1 MRRRRCSCR
10 CLTSRCHSPN
20 ASRRTDVA
28 VVRPSS
34 VSAPFCRARRA
45 FVACTVC
52 AHRVYHTRV
61 APRFVCD
68 RKIDIAWRRA
78 RAPFCSCM
86 CRSHDAKASR
96 CRAVPDV
103 RVSSENA
110 MACDASRRRR
120 SAARAAA
127 KTRSRRNAICRSPP
141 SVCPNSVS
149 AMRRFRAAV
158 LRCAACRCSRPNAS
172 RIAPFAVEP
181 ISASAIVRRRLCI

>member
-1 MRRRRCSCR
+1 MMASASVRRRAAVLRCAACRCSRPNASRIAPFAVEPISASAIVRRRRCSCR

-120 SAARAAA
+120 SAARSAA
-127 KTRSRRNAICRSPP
+127 ND
-141 SVCPNSVS
+141 
-149 AMRRFRAAV
+149 
-158 LRCAACRCSRPNAS
+158 
-172 RIAPFAVEP
+172 
-181 ISASAIVRRRLCI
+181 